1 LKQCSTGVP
10 GLVAIIA
17 AIDDAHIYQSGRL
30 APPTSL
36 IKANSRLFA
45 NRKAIAAEGFGYLYG
60 VGRGGG
66 VGRGLGVGTNLG
78 VGVWLGV
85 ALGVVVAVAVG
96 VAVAVAVDVAVAVG
110 VGVGVA
116 VVVFTVIVTGS
127 EAIPFATTSRELLPV
142 SAAAGTSKFVETF
155 SAPVATPIVLCP
167 WVRA

>member
-1 LKQCSTGVP
+1 M
-10 GLVAIIA
+10 VAIIA

-66 VGRGLGVGTNLG
+66 VGRGLGVGTNLV
-78 VGVWLGV
+78 VGVCLGV
-85 ALGVVVAVAVG
+85 ALGVVVTVAVG
-96 VAVAVAVDVAVAVG
+96 VAVAVG

-127 EAIPFATTSRELLPV
+127 EGIPFATTSRELLPV

>member
-1 LKQCSTGVP
+1 V
-10 GLVAIIA
+10 VAIIA

-78 VGVWLGV
+78 VGVCLGV
-85 ALGVVVAVAVG
+85 ALGVVVVVAVGVG

>member
-1 LKQCSTGVP
+1 MTRVSTKADGLPRLRLLSKQIADSSPTGK
-10 GLVAIIA
+10 
-17 AIDDAHIYQSGRL
+17 R
-30 APPTSL
+30 
-36 IKANSRLFA
+36 SRP
-45 NRKAIAAEGFGYLYG
+45 EGFGYLYG

-78 VGVWLGV
+78 VGVCLGV
-85 ALGVVVAVAVG
+85 ALGVVVVVAVAVG

-127 EAIPFATTSRELLPV
+127 EGIPFATTSRELLPV

-155 SAPVATPIVLCP
+155 VSPVATPIVLWPC
-167 WVRA
+167 VRA

>member
-1 LKQCSTGVP
+1 MTGVP

-17 AIDDAHIYQSGRL
+17 AIDDARIYQNGRL
-30 APPTSL
+30 APHTCL
-36 IKANSRLFA
+36 IKVNRRLFA
-45 NRKAIAAEGFGYLYG
+45 NRKSDRGRGFRLSYG

-78 VGVWLGV
+78 VGVCLGV
-85 ALGVVVAVAVG
+85 ALGVVVVVAVAVG

-167 WVRA
+167 CVRA

>member
-1 LKQCSTGVP
+1 M
-10 GLVAIIA
+10 VAIIA

-60 VGRGGG
+60 VGRGSG

-78 VGVWLGV
+78 VGVCLGV
-85 ALGVVVAVAVG
+85 ALGVVVVVAVAVG

-142 SAAAGTSKFVETF
+142 SAAAGTSKLVDTL
-155 SAPVATPIVLCP
+155 ARPVATPIVLCP

>member
-1 LKQCSTGVP
+1 M
-10 GLVAIIA
+10 VAIIA

-78 VGVWLGV
+78 VGVCLGV
-85 ALGVVVAVAVG
+85 ALGVVVVVVAVAVG

-127 EAIPFATTSRELLPV
+127 EGIPFATTSRELLPV

>member
-1 LKQCSTGVP
+1 MTRTSTKAD
-10 GLVAIIA
+10 GLP
-17 AIDDAHIYQSGRL
+17 
-30 APPTSL
+30 PPTSL

-78 VGVWLGV
+78 VGVCLGV
-85 ALGVVVAVAVG
+85 ALGAVVVVAVAIG

>member
-1 LKQCSTGVP
+1 V
-10 GLVAIIA
+10 VAIIA

-78 VGVWLGV
+78 VGVCLGV
-85 ALGVVVAVAVG
+85 ALGVVVVVAVAVG

-127 EAIPFATTSRELLPV
+127 EGIPFATTSRELLPV

>member
-1 LKQCSTGVP
+1 M
-10 GLVAIIA
+10 VAIIA

-78 VGVWLGV
+78 VGVCLGV
-85 ALGVVVAVAVG
+85 ALGVVVVVAVG

>member
-1 LKQCSTGVP
+1 MTGVP

-17 AIDDAHIYQSGRL
+17 AIDDARIYQSGRL

-45 NRKAIAAEGFGYLYG
+45 NRKAIAVERFGYLYG

-78 VGVWLGV
+78 VGVCLGV
-85 ALGVVVAVAVG
+85 ALGVVVVVAVGVG

>member
-1 LKQCSTGVP
+1 MTRVSIRGDGLARLRVLSKQTADCSPTG
-10 GLVAIIA
+10 
-17 AIDDAHIYQSGRL
+17 
-30 APPTSL
+30 T
-36 IKANSRLFA
+36 
-45 NRKAIAAEGFGYLYG
+45 AIAAEGFGYLYG

-78 VGVWLGV
+78 VGVCLGV
-85 ALGVVVAVAVG
+85 ALGVVVAVAVAVG

-116 VVVFTVIVTGS
+116 VVVFTVTVTGS

>member
-1 LKQCSTGVP
+1 M
-10 GLVAIIA
+10 
-17 AIDDAHIYQSGRL
+17 
-30 APPTSL
+30 
-36 IKANSRLFA
+36 
-45 NRKAIAAEGFGYLYG
+45 
-60 VGRGGG
+60 
-66 VGRGLGVGTNLG
+66 GRGLGVGTNLG
-78 VGVWLGV
+78 VGVCLGV
-85 ALGVVVAVAVG
+85 ALGVVVTVAVG
-96 VAVAVAVDVAVAVG
+96 VAVDVAVALG

>member
-1 LKQCSTGVP
+1 M
-10 GLVAIIA
+10 VAIIA

-78 VGVWLGV
+78 VGVCLGV
-85 ALGVVVAVAVG
+85 ALGVVVVVTVAVG
-96 VAVAVAVDVAVAVG
+96 VAVDVAVALG

>member
-1 LKQCSTGVP
+1 MTRVSTKADGLPGICVLSKQTADSSPTG
-10 GLVAIIA
+10 
-17 AIDDAHIYQSGRL
+17 
-30 APPTSL
+30 
-36 IKANSRLFA
+36 
-45 NRKAIAAEGFGYLYG
+45 KAIAVEGFGYLYG

-78 VGVWLGV
+78 VGVCLGV
-85 ALGVVVAVAVG
+85 ALGVVVVVAVAVG

-127 EAIPFATTSRELLPV
+127 EGIPFATTSRELLPV

>member
-1 LKQCSTGVP
+1 MFDGVQ

-78 VGVWLGV
+78 VGVCLGV
-85 ALGVVVAVAVG
+85 ALGVVVVVAVAVG

-116 VVVFTVIVTGS
+116 VGVFTVIVTGS

-142 SAAAGTSKFVETF
+142 SVAAGTSKFVETF

>member
-1 LKQCSTGVP
+1 M
-10 GLVAIIA
+10 VAIIA

-78 VGVWLGV
+78 VGVCLGV
-85 ALGVVVAVAVG
+85 ALGVVVVVAVAVG

-127 EAIPFATTSRELLPV
+127 EGIPFATTSRELLPV

>member
-1 LKQCSTGVP
+1 M
-10 GLVAIIA
+10 VAIIA

-78 VGVWLGV
+78 VGVCLGV
-85 ALGVVVAVAVG
+85 ALGVVVVVAVGVG

>member
-1 LKQCSTGVP
+1 MTRTSTKAD
-10 GLVAIIA
+10 GLP
-17 AIDDAHIYQSGRL
+17 
-30 APPTSL
+30 PPTSL

-78 VGVWLGV
+78 VGVCLGV

>member
-1 LKQCSTGVP
+1 V
-10 GLVAIIA
+10 VAIIA

-78 VGVWLGV
+78 VGVCLGV
-85 ALGVVVAVAVG
+85 ALGVVVTVAVGVG

-127 EAIPFATTSRELLPV
+127 EGIPFATTSRELLPV

>member
-1 LKQCSTGVP
+1 M
-10 GLVAIIA
+10 VAIIA

-78 VGVWLGV
+78 VGVCLGV
-85 ALGVVVAVAVG
+85 ALGVVVVVAVGVG

-127 EAIPFATTSRELLPV
+127 EGIPFATTSRELLPV

>member
-1 LKQCSTGVP
+1 M
-10 GLVAIIA
+10 VAIIA

-60 VGRGGG
+60 VGRGCG

-78 VGVWLGV
+78 VGVCLGV
-85 ALGVVVAVAVG
+85 ALGVVVVVAVAVG

-116 VVVFTVIVTGS
+116 VGVFTVIVNGS
-127 EAIPFATTSRELLPV
+127 EGMPFATTSRELLPV
-142 SAAAGTSKFVETF
+142 SAAARISKFVETV

>member
-1 LKQCSTGVP
+1 MTRVSTKADGLPGICVLSKQTADSSPTGE
-10 GLVAIIA
+10 
-17 AIDDAHIYQSGRL
+17 
-30 APPTSL
+30 
-36 IKANSRLFA
+36 
-45 NRKAIAAEGFGYLYG
+45 AIAAEGFGYVYG
-60 VGRGGG
+60 AGRGGG

-78 VGVWLGV
+78 VGVCLGV
-85 ALGVVVAVAVG
+85 ALGVVVVVVVAVAVG
-96 VAVAVAVDVAVAVG
+96 VAVDVAVAVG

-116 VVVFTVIVTGS
+116 VVVFTVIVTCS